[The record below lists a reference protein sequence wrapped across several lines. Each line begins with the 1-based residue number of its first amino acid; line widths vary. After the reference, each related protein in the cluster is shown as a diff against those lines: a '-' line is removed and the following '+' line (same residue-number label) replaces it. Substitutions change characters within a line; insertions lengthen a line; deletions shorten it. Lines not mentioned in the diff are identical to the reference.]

1 MVFTS
6 EEIYSLISKKN
17 ESIHE
22 NDFVKIPDS
31 WKNDKLSQKWSE
43 LFKIK
48 QLANITI
55 EEKRISKEIGS
66 SLEAEI
72 KIKANKEK
80 LKLLDNIELA
90 EYFIVSKAEKEFSN
104 DNELKIKVNK
114 ANGKKCERCWKI
126 LENKCGRK
134 NCPIK

>member
-22 NDFVKIPDS
+22 NDFVEIPNS
-31 WKNDKLSQKWSE
+31 WNNDKLNQKWSE

-55 EEKRISKEIGS
+55 EEKG
-66 SLEAEI
+66 L
-72 KIKANKEK
+72 
-80 LKLLDNIELA
+80 
-90 EYFIVSKAEKEFSN
+90 V
-104 DNELKIKVNK
+104 
-114 ANGKKCERCWKI
+114 KK
-126 LENKCGRK
+126 
-134 NCPIK
+134 